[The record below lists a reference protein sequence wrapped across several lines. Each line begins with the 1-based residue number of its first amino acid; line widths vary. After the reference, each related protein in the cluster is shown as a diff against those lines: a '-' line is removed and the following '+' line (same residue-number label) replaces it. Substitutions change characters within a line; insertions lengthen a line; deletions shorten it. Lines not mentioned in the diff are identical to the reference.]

1 MNKKSWIITV
11 IVIAL
16 LIGASIFFY
25 VRNSSPAPN
34 KRNYEAGKTS
44 TNSTSNQREVNTNQN
59 NESQESRDSSEEQE
73 NKENQENSSDGNTKD
88 ETTQGVTES
97 ESENNPAPIIEEQI
111 ATFSTK
117 IYTKD
122 SARQNNISITCNTLN
137 GTIVENGATFS
148 FCNTVGASSTSK
160 GYQKADIF
168 DKNGNKKKGLGGR

>member
-1 MNKKSWIITV
+1 MNKKTWIIIA

-16 LIGASIFFY
+16 LIGGGIFFY
-25 VRNSSPAPN
+25 VGNSSPIPN
-34 KRNYEAGKTS
+34 KSSYEAGKTS
-44 TNSTSNQREVNTNQN
+44 TNSTSNQREVNNNQKDEN
-59 NESQESRDSSEEQE
+59 QESQENSEEQE
-73 NKENQENSSDGNTKD
+73 NQNNSSDVNTND
-88 ETTQGVTES
+88 ETTQGITEP
-97 ESENNPAPIIEEQI
+97 ENNPTTEEQI

-137 GTIVENGATFS
+137 GTIIKNGSTFS

-168 DKNGNKKKGLGGR
+168 DKNGNKKKGLGGRKLSN